1 MYGLKKGQKSWILL
15 LVLLLIILSVVI
27 VLFRKPTNKIKGN
40 DSDKNEKFNE
50 KEQKMVDAVYKKI
63 DSPDYFDYSNL
74 KAIEITNLQLYG
86 YYKSQSN
93 ILYIRVNYNLECKDD
108 TYNCDNLAKDK
119 SNVPFYF
126 FIKVDTNNYNHLE
139 IIDGISA
146 NINSDW
152 VSDSSRI
159 E

>member
-1 MYGLKKGQKSWILL
+1 MYGLKKEQKILILL
-15 LVLLLIILSVVI
+15 LVLILLILLSSIIL
-27 VLFRKPTNKIKGN
+27 FKKPTNKIKGN
-40 DSDKNEKFNE
+40 GLDKNEEFNE
-50 KEQKMVDAVYKKI
+50 KEQKILDAVYEKI

-74 KAIEITNLQLYG
+74 KVIELTNLQLYG
-86 YYKSQSN
+86 YYKSQSD
-93 ILYIRVNYNLECKDD
+93 ILYIRVNYNLECKDG
-108 TYNCDNLAKDK
+108 TYNCDNLAEDK
-119 SNVPFYF
+119 SNIPFYF

>member
-1 MYGLKKGQKSWILL
+1 MYGLKKEQKILILL
-15 LVLLLIILSVVI
+15 LVLILLILLSSIIL
-27 VLFRKPTNKIKGN
+27 FKKPTNKIKGN
-40 DSDKNEKFNE
+40 GLDKNEEFNE
-50 KEQKMVDAVYKKI
+50 KEQKIIDAVYEKI
-63 DSPDYFDYSNL
+63 DSPNYFDYANL
-74 KAIEITNLQLYG
+74 KVIELTNLQLYG
-86 YYKSQSN
+86 YYKSQSD
-93 ILYIRVNYNLECKDD
+93 ILYIRVNYNLECKDG
-108 TYNCDNLAKDK
+108 TYNCDNLAEDK
-119 SNVPFYF
+119 SNIPFYF